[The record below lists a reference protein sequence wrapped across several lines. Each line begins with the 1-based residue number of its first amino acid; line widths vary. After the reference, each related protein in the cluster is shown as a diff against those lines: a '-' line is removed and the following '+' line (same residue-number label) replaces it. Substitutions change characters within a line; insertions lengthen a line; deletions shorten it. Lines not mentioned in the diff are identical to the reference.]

1 MFTSIIKNIKHM
13 TNEVSKMWSEL
24 VDANWELSHNPS
36 PEAITRYVNAEVTL
50 RREIGDDE
58 YRRFIRMGQ
67 QMFGV

>member
-1 MFTSIIKNIKHM
+1 M

-36 PEAITRYVNAEVTL
+36 PEAIARYVNAEVTL